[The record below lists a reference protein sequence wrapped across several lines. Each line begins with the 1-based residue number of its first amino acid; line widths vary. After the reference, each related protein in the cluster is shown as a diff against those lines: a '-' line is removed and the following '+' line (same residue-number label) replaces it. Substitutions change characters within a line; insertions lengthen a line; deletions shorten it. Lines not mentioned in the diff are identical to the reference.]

1 MSKLKKIE
9 VTIPEALMLTEEL
22 NGVPSPDR
30 KSMLIKGL
38 FSQKITMSAKF
49 DLKLLFNKMSEL
61 IKASGEV
68 KNDFI
73 KENGEEKDGN
83 FEIKQKITKKVK
95 GEDQEI
101 DNPKYVEFKKMYED
115 LMSKKHEIE
124 FKELNPADFDFEAE
138 EVYPMFMEIVERL
151 SK

>member
-9 VTIPEALMLTEEL
+9 VTIPEALMLTEEM

-30 KSMLIKGL
+30 KSILLKGL
-38 FSQKITMSAKF
+38 FSQKLTMTAKF
-49 DLKLLFNKMSEL
+49 DLKLLFNKMTEI
-61 IKASGEV
+61 IKASDEV
-68 KNDFI
+68 KNEFI

-101 DNPKYVEFKKMYED
+101 DNPKFLEFRKMYED

-124 FKELNPADFDFEAE
+124 FKELDPADFTFEAE
-138 EVYPMFMEIVERL
+138 EVYPMFMEIMERL

>member
-9 VTIPEALMLTEEL
+9 VTIPEALMLTEEM

-30 KSMLIKGL
+30 KSILLKGL
-38 FSQKITMSAKF
+38 FSQKLTMTAKF
-49 DLKLLFNKMSEL
+49 DLKLLFNKMTEI
-61 IKASGEV
+61 IKASDEV
-68 KNDFI
+68 KNEFI

-101 DNPKYVEFKKMYED
+101 DNPKFLEFRKMYED

-124 FKELNPADFDFEAE
+124 FKELDPADFTFEAE
-138 EVYPMFMEIVERL
+138 EVYPMFMETMERL